1 VTVRNVLF
9 RVFYR
14 FHAGRKAM
22 SYKVA
27 GIDVHKKVLM
37 VVVVEVDASQP
48 EWSLQRRR
56 FGTTT
61 RELGQLAGWLREQ
74 GVAEAVMESTAQ
86 YWKPVW
92 YELEPYMS
100 LQLAQAFSNRA
111 PRGRKHDFRDAERL
125 VRRLVAN
132 ELILSFVPAGEQRA
146 WRTIT
151 RMKYQL
157 ARDRVRLHNQVE
169 CLLEEM
175 RIKLSSVLSD
185 LLGVSGQRILR
196 ALAAGENDPQ
206 QLAKLGD
213 ERLHCSQPQLIAAL
227 TGKPERMHQQLL
239 GLYLQRLQLIEEQ
252 SEQLNHMIAQAMQ
265 AHQDAV
271 VRLAQV
277 PGFGADSAQQVIAE
291 VGAQASTFPSAA
303 QLSSW
308 VGTCPGQNES
318 AEANHSSRSAKGN
331 KFVRRVLTE
340 AAQAAVRTK
349 GSHFQVV
356 FRRLLPRLGYKQAL
370 WAIAH
375 RLCRVVWTI
384 LHEGVSYIEHGAEQ
398 DPKARQQRARVLT
411 RKLRQLGY
419 KVEITPLAFA
429 TAQA

>member
-1 VTVRNVLF
+1 VTVRNVFF
-9 RVFYR
+9 RAFYR
-14 FHAGRKAM
+14 LPTGRKAM

-37 VVVVEVDASQP
+37 VVVAEVDASQP
-48 EWSLQRRR
+48 EWNLQRRR

-61 RELGQLAGWLREQ
+61 SELRQLAGWLREQ

-92 YELEPYMS
+92 YELEPYVR

-132 ELILSFVPAGEQRA
+132 ELILSFVPAAEQRA
-146 WRTIT
+146 WRTMT
-151 RMKYQL
+151 RMKCQL
-157 ARDRVRLHNQVE
+157 ACDRVRLHNQVE

-185 LLGVSGQRILR
+185 LLGVSGQRILG
-196 ALAAGENDPQ
+196 ALAGGETDPQ
-206 QLAKLGD
+206 QLAKLAE
-213 ERLHCSQPQLIAAL
+213 ERLQCSQQQLIEAL
-227 TGKPERMHQQLL
+227 AGKPEPMHRQLL

-252 SEQLNHMIAQAMQ
+252 SQQLNGMVAQAMQ

-271 VRLAQV
+271 VRLAEV

-303 QLSSW
+303 QLTSW
-308 VGTCPGQNES
+308 VGTCPGKNES
-318 AEANHSSRSAKGN
+318 AEENHSSRSPKGN

-349 GSHFQVV
+349 GSQFQVV

-375 RLCRVVWTI
+375 RLCRLVWKI
-384 LHEGVSYIEHGAEQ
+384 LHEGVSYIEHGAAR

-419 KVEITPLAFA
+419 KVELTPLALA
-429 TAQA
+429 TAEA